1 MSNEEAE
8 AIEAYYE
15 NTEAAKAKDRFIH
28 RMEHKLRRKE
38 HRSPR

>member
-1 MSNEEAE
+1 MSNDEAE

-15 NTEAAKAKDRFIH
+15 NTDAAKAKHSFIQ

-38 HRSPR
+38 RGI

>member
-15 NTEAAKAKDRFIH
+15 NSDAAKAKHTFIS

-38 HRSPR
+38 RLSHH